1 MGSAIALLIS
11 DVDGTLVTTDKRLT
25 AQSVAAVRALAKA
38 EVAFAITSS
47 RPPFGVRMLITSLA
61 LTTPVAAFNGGL
73 IVEPDSLLALEG
85 HSIPADVARRAI
97 AFFERKGVAIWFD
110 TDEDW
115 LVLDASGAYVEHEIR
130 TIGTSPKQVTS
141 FDAPGIIDRGFKI
154 IGVSRDFDLLARCE
168 RELQD
173 ELGATA
179 TVARSQLY
187 YLDVT
192 HPQANKGHAVRAL
205 AGRLGVD
212 LTAVAVIG
220 DGRNDI
226 PMFEA
231 AGLAIAMGNADAEVK
246 ARAQFVT
253 TSNEEDGFAAAVNRW
268 VLPRAAS
275 GAGLGPADPKAKR
288 AR

>member
-1 MGSAIALLIS
+1 MGSAIGLLIS

-25 AQSVAAVRALAKA
+25 AQSVAAVRALAEA
-38 EVAFAITSS
+38 EIAFAITSS
-47 RPPFGVRMLITSLA
+47 RPPFGVRMLITSLG
-61 LTTPVAAFNGGL
+61 LTTPIAAFNGGL
-73 IVEPDSLLALEG
+73 LVEPDSLRALEG
-85 HSIPADVARRAI
+85 HSIPADVARRAM
-97 AFFERKGVAIWFD
+97 AFLQRKGIAIWFD
-110 TDEDW
+110 TDQDW
-115 LVLDASGAYVEHEIR
+115 LLLDASGAYVEHEIR
-130 TIGTSPKQVTS
+130 TIATSPKQVTS
-141 FDAPGIIDRGFKI
+141 FDAPGIIDRGYKI

-212 LTAVAVIG
+212 LTAIAVIG

-231 AGLAIAMGNADAEVK
+231 AGLAIAMGNADPEVK

-253 TSNEEDGFAAAVNRW
+253 TGNEEDGFAAAVYRW
-268 VLPRAAS
+268 VLPRTAS
-275 GAGLGPADPKAKR
+275 SAGLGPANATAKR
-288 AR
+288 AH